1 MCVPS
6 QRYQSLLL
14 LLAGVG
20 SGENTNRQHVQG
32 MRYET
37 FRGLGRVVLQPT
49 IDCTSHN
56 RILAQ
61 QIDLNSTLTFVEDC
75 PTETA
80 VVSAHTEGLPAVRIA
95 IPISGVPKDAPLVV
109 ARAYHALDTFNYLD
123 DVQA

>member
-1 MCVPS
+1 
-6 QRYQSLLL
+6 
-14 LLAGVG
+14 
-20 SGENTNRQHVQG
+20 

-49 IDCTSHN
+49 IDCTSRN
-56 RILAQ
+56 RMLAQ
-61 QIDLNSTLTFVEDC
+61 QTDLNTDSTLTFTEDC
-75 PTETA
+75 PTEAA
-80 VVSAHTEGLPAVRIA
+80 VVSAQVEGLPAVRIA